1 MTTFEYSKA
10 TDYSK
15 INSDRSVEIV
25 IKDGTYRISVVV
37 FKLYTGSSMYDASGS
52 WLYKTI

>member
-1 MTTFEYSKA
+1 MTFEYSKA
-10 TDYSK
+10 VDYSK

-25 IKDGTYRISVVV
+25 IKDGTYRISIVV
-37 FKLYTGSSMYDASGS
+37 FELYIGSSMYAASGS